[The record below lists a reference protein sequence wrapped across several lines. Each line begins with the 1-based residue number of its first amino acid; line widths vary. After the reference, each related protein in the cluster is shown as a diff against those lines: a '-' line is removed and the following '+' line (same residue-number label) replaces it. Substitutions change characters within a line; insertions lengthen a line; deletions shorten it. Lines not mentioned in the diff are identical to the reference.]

1 MSDVMGQA
9 RARLPRFADTA
20 VERARLTVVP
30 RRRRPQAPRLPF
42 AILVGVVLL
51 AGVVGLL
58 MFNTSMQQASFT
70 ATALEASAGALHA
83 EEQSLRMEL
92 DRLRDPQQVA
102 TRAEQ
107 LGMVPMANPAFLRLS
122 DGRILGSAVPAAPT
136 DGQRITPLPLPEPR
150 SFTGPQ
156 VRVPWDE
163 PPADA
168 RGSRTADRLADG
180 AAPLTGEPPDGKKR
194 QRAPR

>member
-1 MSDVMGQA
+1 MSTLVGQA

-30 RRRRPQAPRLPF
+30 RRRRARAPRLPF

-70 ATALEASAGALHA
+70 ATALEARAGALHA

-102 TRAEQ
+102 SRAQ
-107 LGMVPMANPAFLRLS
+107 ALGMVPVVNPAFLSLS
-122 DGRILGSAVPAAPT
+122 DGRVLGSATPAAPP
-136 DGQRITPLPLPEPR
+136 DGQRITALPVPEPR
-150 SFTGPQ
+150 SFTGQ
-156 VRVPWDE
+156 RVTVPFDE
-163 PPADA
+163 PPTAGTV
-168 RGSRTADRLADG
+168 RRADRSEDG
-180 AAPLTGEPPDGKKR
+180 APPVTEEAPDGRKR
-194 QRAPR
+194 QRAAR